1 MKTFHTETGVKKD
14 FNSHPKIDRRRFLQT
29 SLLGS
34 AAALAVGQPAGNAFG
49 AVTKAPQ
56 DRDGGLKLG
65 IASYT
70 FRNFTLDQAIAMTKQ
85 AGFKYINLKDAHLP
99 LKSTTAE
106 RQAAREKIEAA
117 GLKLMGGG
125 VIYMKNDEAQIQG
138 IFEYARDAG
147 MPVIVCS
154 PTVDALDAVEKK
166 AKEFNIIVAI
176 HNHGPTDK
184 AYPSPLDVLALVRDR
199 DPLMGICMDIGHTVR
214 VGVDPVECIDRCGTR
229 LRDLHMKDETKAAKD
244 GKPTELGHGVIDIV
258 GVLTALRAHKFQYH
272 IGLEYEA
279 NASNPLPY
287 VMECAGYLRGALAA
301 MA

>member
-1 MKTFHTETGVKKD
+1 MSFKSV
-14 FNSHPKIDRRRFLQT
+14 DRRRFLQMG
-29 SLLGS
+29 LIGS
-34 AAALAVGQPAGNAFG
+34 AAALAAKPGGDAFG
-49 AVTKAPQ
+49 AVTKPE
-56 DRDGGLKLG
+56 RDPDDGLKLG

-70 FRNFTLDQAIAMTKQ
+70 FRKFTLDQGIAMTKQ

-138 IFEYARDAG
+138 VFEYARDAG

-166 AKEFNIIVAI
+166 AKEFNIVVAI

-184 AYPSPLDVLALVRDR
+184 AYPSPLDVLALVKDR

-214 VGVDPVECIDRCGTR
+214 VGVDPVECVEKCGSR
-229 LRDLHMKDETKAAKD
+229 LRDLHMKDETKAAAS

-258 GVLTALRAHKFQYH
+258 GVLKALADRKFPGH

-279 NASNPLPY
+279 HDDNPLPY
-287 VMECAGYLRGALAA
+287 VMECSGYLRGVLAA